1 MTKSR
6 LFIAA
11 LLGVVILTGM
21 VLYIPM
27 LTKGKPPAKNPA
39 QGKEQD
45 KGKGDVKFEVLKRQS
60 LKEGWGRNPFFMV
73 EDKAPVPIK
82 PVPIK
87 EVKAAPAQPTSPPK
101 LPPQEKE
108 KEVPLRLEMLLM
120 IDDKMIAILNGQS
133 VKEGDKVGEEVV
145 AKIDSDRVLLKKNGQ
160 QRTIKLDP
168 FSIPFQVE
176 KRRP

>member
-1 MTKSR
+1 MTKNR
-6 LFIAA
+6 ILLFLFIG
-11 LLGVVILTGM
+11 LLMGLVIYSLH
-21 VLYIPM
+21 PFS
-27 LTKGKPPAKNPA
+27 KGKPVKKSPAVRE
-39 QGKEQD
+39 QKEE
-45 KGKGDVKFEVLKRQS
+45 VKFETLKRKS
-60 LKEGWGRNPFFMV
+60 LGEGWGRNPFFMV

-145 AKIDSDRVLLKKNGQ
+145 AKIDSDRVILQKNGK
-160 QRTIKLDP
+160 RRMIKLDP
-168 FSIPFQVE
+168 SFAPFQVE
-176 KRRP
+176 ERRP

>member
-1 MTKSR
+1 MMKNKVLLL
-6 LFIAA
+6 LFVG
-11 LLGVVILTGM
+11 LLMGLVIYSLH
-21 VLYIPM
+21 PFP
-27 LTKGKPPAKNPA
+27 KGKPVKKSPAVRE
-39 QGKEQD
+39 QKEE
-45 KGKGDVKFEVLKRQS
+45 VKFETLKRKS
-60 LKEGWGRNPFFMV
+60 LGEGWGRNPFFMV

-145 AKIDSDRVLLKKNGQ
+145 AKIDSDRVLLKKNGK